1 MRTLLIATAW
11 LNVSGAGVLAFGLG
25 PRGFDPSVLFACS
38 VIIVATIAVLYFLR
52 RIISLLED
60 IALRLPQAVSPQKGR
75 EAEVLERRLQKRRA
89 G

>member
-38 VIIVATIAVLYFLR
+38 VIIVATIAVVYFLR

-60 IALRLPQAVSPQKGR
+60 IAARLPQAVSPQQER
-75 EAEVLERRLQKRRA
+75 EVEVLGRRLQKRRA

>member
-25 PRGFDPSVLFACS
+25 PRGFDPSTLFACS
-38 VIIVATIAVLYFLR
+38 VIIVATIAVVYFLG

-60 IALRLPQAVSPQKGR
+60 IASRLPQAASPQKGR
-75 EAEVLERRLQKRRA
+75 EAEVLERRLQTRRA